1 MSVYYSLFQ
10 MEGKSGGMV
19 RLTRPNN
26 LLFLIILLGVMEK
39 WVAEPILAKYQ
50 LAPQLSWW
58 QLLLLIAA
66 VVLIAAGGYVIN
78 DYFDVKIDAINKP
91 DKLVITRDVTKAEA
105 MVLFRVLTAAGI
117 LAGISLAFVLKSWL
131 LGSIFVVVPGMLWF
145 YSSSYKRMF
154 IIGNLIIALLA
165 GLTPLL
171 VAFANAA
178 VLKLNYG
185 PEHFGSLY
193 VSNELLVWTGGF
205 GLFAFL
211 CTWIR
216 EVVKDMQD
224 VEGDR
229 ELECHTFPVVCG
241 DLGSKIFVT
250 VLILITCAVLSYFN
264 FQVLPIPFSWGSF
277 VSRFYLLLLVAFVC
291 ELALLWVAKLPSD
304 YRNAQ
309 VLMKFLMFMG
319 IMYAFCVPKILEMAT
334 LG

>member
-1 MSVYYSLFQ
+1 MSVYYSKFQ

-39 WVAEPILAKYQ
+39 WVAEPILAQYQ
-50 LAPQLSWW
+50 LMPQLSWW

-78 DYFDVKIDAINKP
+78 DYFDVKIDAINRP
-91 DKLVITRDVTKAEA
+91 DKLIITREVTKAEA
-105 MVLFRVLTAAGI
+105 MLQFRILTGLGI
-117 LAGISLAFVLKSWL
+117 ACGLALAISLKSLL
-131 LGSIFVVVPGMLWF
+131 LGSIFVVVPGVLWF

-154 IIGNLIIALLA
+154 LVGNLVIALLS

-178 VLKLNYG
+178 ALRLNYG
-185 PEHFGSLY
+185 PDHFGTLY
-193 VSNELLVWTGGF
+193 VSNELMVWTGGF

-216 EVVKDMQD
+216 EVIKDMQD

-229 ELECHTFPVVCG
+229 ELECHTLPVKSG
-241 DLGSKIFVT
+241 DLVSKIVVT
-250 VLILITCAVLSYFN
+250 ALILLTCALLSYFN
-264 FQVLPIPFSWGSF
+264 FRLLPVPFSWGSF

-291 ELALLWVAKLPSD
+291 ELSLLWVAKLPSD

-309 VLMKFLMFMG
+309 LLMKFIMFMG
-319 IMYAFCVPKILEMAT
+319 TMYAICVPKILEAAA
-334 LG
+334 LS

>member
-26 LLFLIILLGVMEK
+26 LLFLIILVGVMEK

-50 LAPQLSWW
+50 LGPQLLWW

-78 DYFDVKIDAINKP
+78 DYFDVKIDAINRP
-91 DKLVITRDVTKAEA
+91 DKLIITRDVTKAEA
-105 MVLFRVLTAAGI
+105 MVLFRVLTGAGI
-117 LAGISLAFVLKSWL
+117 LAGVSLAFVLKSWL
-131 LGSIFVVVPGMLWF
+131 LGSIFVVVPGVLWF

-154 IIGNLIIALLA
+154 IVGNLVIALLS
-165 GLTPLL
+165 GLTPML

-178 VLKLNYG
+178 VLALNYG
-185 PEHFGSLY
+185 PEHFGTIY
-193 VSNELLVWTGGF
+193 VSNEMLIWTGGF

-229 ELECHTFPVVCG
+229 ELECHTFPVKFG
-241 DLGSKIFVT
+241 DLASKVFVT
-250 VLILITCAVLSYFN
+250 VLILITCTVLSYFN
-264 FQVLPIPFSWGSF
+264 FHLLPLSFSWGNIA
-277 VSRFYLLLLVAFVC
+277 SRFYLLLLVAFGC
-291 ELALLWVAKLPSD
+291 ELVLLWVAKLPSD
-304 YRNAQ
+304 YRMAQ
-309 VLMKFLMFMG
+309 MLMKFLMFMG
-319 IMYAFCVPKILEMAT
+319 VMYAFCVPKILEVAAV
-334 LG
+334 G

>member
-1 MSVYYSLFQ
+1 MSVYYSMFQ

-26 LLFLIILLGVMEK
+26 LLFLIILMGVMEK

-50 LAPQLSWW
+50 LAPQLCWW
-58 QLLLLIAA
+58 QLFLLIAA

-78 DYFDVKIDAINKP
+78 DYFDVKIDAINRP

-105 MVLFRVLTAAGI
+105 MVLFRALTAVGI
-117 LAGISLAFVLKSWL
+117 LAGISLALVLKSWL
-131 LGSIFVVVPGMLWF
+131 LGSIFVVVPGILWF

-154 IIGNLIIALLA
+154 LVGNLVIALLS

-185 PEHFGSLY
+185 PDHFGSMY
-193 VSNELLVWTGGF
+193 VSNELLAWTGGF

-241 DLGSKIFVT
+241 DLGSKIFAT
-250 VLILITCAVLSYFN
+250 ALILLTCAVLSYFN
-264 FQVLPIPFSWGSF
+264 FYLLPISFSWGSF
-277 VSRFYLLLLVAFVC
+277 ISRFYLLLLVAFAC

-319 IMYAFCVPKILEMAT
+319 TMYAFCVPKILEVAAV
-334 LG
+334 G